1 IKSCRCFTAFACFPK
16 PISTPRGH
24 GVARCPLCPGGK
36 LRCSATPKQDQR
48 PADPEHSRPLQQ
60 PTKGAVAVCRCL
72 RQRRLVHGSVKHKL
86 HWETPPESIAFDPL
100 LVILAEG
107 LRETK
112 YPYTFVSREG
122 FRELLLV
129 EGASEK
135 IRPLLPKVV
144 PALRAALAHEDTEV
158 FERGLDGLL
167 QLSGMARCDL
177 NGHLKHVLACIS
189 KKFMQKKHREK
200 VTLALQTLERNGG
213 KESLPI
219 IKSKVPTYSSV
230 YF

>member
-1 IKSCRCFTAFACFPK
+1 MASPGVRCAPAESSAARQPQSK
-16 PISTPRGH
+16 ISDRLTP
-24 GVARCPLCPGGK
+24 
-36 LRCSATPKQDQR
+36 ST
-48 PADPEHSRPLQQ
+48 ADPFSSPRKAQSPFAAVYA
-60 PTKGAVAVCRCL
+60 KGGIPC
-72 RQRRLVHGSVKHKL
+72 RLVHGSVKHKL